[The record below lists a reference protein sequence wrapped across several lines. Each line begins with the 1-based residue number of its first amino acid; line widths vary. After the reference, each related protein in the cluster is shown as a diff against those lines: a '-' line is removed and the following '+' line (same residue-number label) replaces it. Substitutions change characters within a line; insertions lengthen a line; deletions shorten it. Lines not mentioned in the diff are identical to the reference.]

1 MVMPHYFF
9 HIVDH
14 GNVILDEEGMEL
26 VDLEAARLEAVVSAQ
41 AMLMD
46 ASADSEDISHQVIEV
61 SDRAGR
67 VLAKVALGGP
77 DPKGPAGSD

>member
-9 HIVDH
+9 HILDH

-67 VLAKVALGGP
+67 VLAKVALRGQDHKGP
-77 DPKGPAGSD
+77 DGSD

>member
-9 HIVDH
+9 HIIDH
-14 GNVILDEEGMEL
+14 GNVITDEEGMEL
-26 VDLEAARLEAVVSAQ
+26 VDLEAARLEASISAQ

-61 SDRAGR
+61 SDKAGR
-67 VLAKVALGGP
+67 VLAKVVLKGP
-77 DPKGPAGSD
+77 DLKGANGSE